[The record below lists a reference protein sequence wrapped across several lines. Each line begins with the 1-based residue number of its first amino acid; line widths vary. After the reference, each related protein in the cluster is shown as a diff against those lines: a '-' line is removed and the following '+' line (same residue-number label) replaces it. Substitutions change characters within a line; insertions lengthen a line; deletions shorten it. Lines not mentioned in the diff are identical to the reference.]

1 MFNPN
6 PQVCSIE
13 ELEERMGYLDIT
25 VDDLLAKSPAFRK
38 ALLSMDGYTL
48 PPPPIFPHT

>member
-1 MFNPN
+1 M
-6 PQVCSIE
+6 CSIE

-48 PPPPIFPHT
+48 HSPDVSLHLRPYT